1 MKIDKRWRGVPLGS
15 RGRYR
20 ATIVRDIDGLSSV
33 WLAGKDGTCMVLD
46 RAEAA
51 DLLFK
56 MIEHTGRL
64 KIAATFEGIENG

>member
-1 MKIDKRWRGVPLGS
+1 MKSDKRWRGVPLGS

-20 ATIVRDIDGLSSV
+20 ATIVRDINGLSSV

-56 MIEHTGRL
+56 MIEQSGGLR
-64 KIAATFEGIENG
+64 KAATKEGIENG